1 MAHQMLNSEDANKF
15 FGQAVARTSPT
26 SMAGVL
32 RLAAECSIYFNEH
45 RDAFNQLA
53 QKLTYILDSIYP
65 RSKGFPSFEN
75 KVWAL
80 ALIAASWNGFFREA
94 IAIDKKI
101 ERERQLL
108 VNVTIPSL
116 AKAAQLGREYARIG
130 IRRTE
135 DI

>member
-1 MAHQMLNSEDANKF
+1 
-15 FGQAVARTSPT
+15 
-26 SMAGVL
+26 MAGVL

-45 RDAFNQLA
+45 RDSFNQLS

-65 RSKGFPSFEN
+65 RSKGLPSFEN

-94 IAIDKKI
+94 LAIDKKI
-101 ERERQLL
+101 DRERQLL
-108 VNVTIPSL
+108 ENVTIPSL

-130 IRRTE
+130 IRRSE